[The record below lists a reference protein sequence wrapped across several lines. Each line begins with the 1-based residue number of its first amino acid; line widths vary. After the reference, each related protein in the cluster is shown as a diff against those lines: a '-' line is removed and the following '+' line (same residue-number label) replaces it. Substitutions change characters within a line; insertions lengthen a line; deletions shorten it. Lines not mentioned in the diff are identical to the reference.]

1 MPLWKPLE
9 EKNPNDTRG
18 DKCHAI
24 MHLEVIGLR
33 ELELLLIHSSVT
45 YLKKKAR
52 YSVKPTAY

>member
-9 EKNPNDTRG
+9 EKNLNDTRW

-33 ELELLLIHSSVT
+33 ELELLLSSSVT

-52 YSVKPTAY
+52 YSVNPTAY